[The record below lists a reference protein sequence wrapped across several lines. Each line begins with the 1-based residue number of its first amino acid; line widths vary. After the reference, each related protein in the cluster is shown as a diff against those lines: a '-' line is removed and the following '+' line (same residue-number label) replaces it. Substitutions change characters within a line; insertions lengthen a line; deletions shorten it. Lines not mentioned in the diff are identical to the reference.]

1 MKPASNWRRAATA
14 ASALILT
21 SWLAPATPAEEKK
34 GEATK
39 LPAAVRAT
47 LDTYYPGARI
57 RGADQETERGVTFF
71 EVEMTF
77 RGTNIDVNVSPQ
89 GAILVTETE
98 IDALPLTVVNSLL
111 ATHGRAKVVKAES
124 IVKDGALT
132 YEVLFES
139 KGKRAEVVFTPGGK
153 VVEDGSNESNQKE
166 AGKTPA
172 DRSAPAV
179 KTVSLEKAEGKKHA
193 AHAKKD
199 KDDDDDDD
207 KPAEHHHDAHEKA
220 HAKKDKDDDDD
231 DDKPA
236 AHHHDAHGKAHAKK
250 DKDDDDDDKPAA
262 HHGKAQEPK
271 RCVCS
276 CCCCCMMKSDH
287 AEMAREAQHHARRP
301 EPREKRKHEEED
313 ND

>member
-34 GEATK
+34 GEAPK

-47 LDTYYPGARI
+47 LDTYYPGAKI
-57 RGADQETERGVTFF
+57 RGADKETEGGVTFF

-98 IDALPLTVVNSLL
+98 IDALPVTVVNSLL

-124 IVKDGALT
+124 IVKEGGLT
-132 YEVLFES
+132 YEVLLES

-153 VVEDGSNESNQKE
+153 VVEDGSKESNQKE

-172 DRSAPAV
+172 DRPAPAV

-199 KDDDDDDD
+199 KDDDEDDD
-207 KPAEHHHDAHEKA
+207 KPAAHHHDAHEKA
-220 HAKKDKDDDDD
+220 HAKKDKDDDEDD

-236 AHHHDAHGKAHAKK
+236 AHHHDAHEKAHAKKDKDDDEDDDKPAAHHHEAHGKAHAKK
-250 DKDDDDDDKPAA
+250 DKDDDEDDDDKPAA
-262 HHGKAQEPK
+262 HHHEAHGKA
-271 RCVCS
+271 
-276 CCCCCMMKSDH
+276 H
-287 AEMAREAQHHARRP
+287 A
-301 EPREKRKHEEED
+301 
-313 ND
+313 